1 MIRFECDYAEGAL
14 PEILEALVKT
24 NFDQTPG
31 YSTDI
36 YCEKA
41 REYIRQE
48 CCAPDADVHFLVGGT
63 QVNKTVI
70 QSILRAHQG
79 ALCASTGHI
88 NVHESGTIEAGG
100 HKVLTV
106 PSDDGKITAQQVKEY
121 LHGHFTDPTMEHT
134 VQPGIV
140 YVSNPTENGT
150 LYTKT
155 ELEAIRAVC
164 DEYDIPLF
172 LDGARMGYG
181 LAAPDN
187 DLTLADYAR
196 ICNVFY
202 IGATK
207 VGALFGE
214 AVVINDNR
222 LKKDF
227 RYHIKQNGGLLA
239 KGRLLGVQF
248 MTLFDERKLYHK
260 VSQHAIGLAMKIRA
274 GFEEAGCKFRYDSM
288 TNQQFPVLET
298 SLMEKLAEKYAFSFW
313 EKYDE
318 NHTVVRFCTSWAT
331 KEENVDAL
339 IADLKELT
347 K

>member
-14 PEILEALVKT
+14 PEILEMLVQT

-31 YSTDI
+31 YSTDV
-36 YCEKA
+36 YCDKA
-41 REYIRQE
+41 RELIRRE
-48 CCAPDADVHFLVGGT
+48 CDAPDADIHFLVGGT
-63 QVNKTVI
+63 QTNKTVI

-79 ALCASTGHI
+79 ALCAATGHI

-100 HKVLTV
+100 HKVLTL
-106 PSDDGKITAQQVKEY
+106 PSDDGKITAQQVKDY
-121 LHGHFTDPTMEHT
+121 LHGHYTDPTMEHT

-150 LYTKT
+150 MYKKA

-164 DEYDIPLF
+164 DEYGIPLF

-181 LAAPDN
+181 LASSGN

-214 AVVINDNR
+214 AVVINDPA

-239 KGRLLGVQF
+239 KGRLLGIQF
-248 MTLFDERKLYHK
+248 IGLFDERKLYHK
-260 VSQHAIGLAMKIRA
+260 VSQHAIDMAVKIRK
-274 GFEEAGCKFRYDSM
+274 GFEEAGCSFRYDSP
-288 TNQQFPVLET
+288 TNQQFPVLEN
-298 SLMEKLAEKYAFSFW
+298 SLMEKLAEKFAFSFW
-313 EKYDE
+313 EKADE

-339 IADLKELT
+339 IAYLKEICG
-347 K
+347 

>member
-14 PEILEALVKT
+14 PEILDLLVKT
-24 NFDQTPG
+24 NFEQTPG
-31 YSTDI
+31 YSVDV
-36 YCEKA
+36 YCERA
-41 REYIRQE
+41 RQLIKEE
-48 CCAPDADVHFLVGGT
+48 CAAPDADVHFLVGGT
-63 QVNKTVI
+63 QANKTVI

-79 ALCASTGHI
+79 ALAASTGHI

-100 HKVLTV
+100 HKVLAI
-106 PSDDGKITAQQVKEY
+106 PSDDGKITAQQVKDALY
-121 LHGHFTDPTMEHT
+121 GHFTDPTMEHT

-140 YVSNPTENGT
+140 YISNPTENGT
-150 LYTKT
+150 MYNKA

-181 LAAPDN
+181 LAAPGN
-187 DLTLADYAR
+187 DMTLADYAR

-214 AVVINDNR
+214 AVVINDDK

-239 KGRLLGVQF
+239 KGRLLGIQF
-248 MTLFDERKLYHK
+248 VGLFDERKLYHK
-260 VSQHAIGLAMKIRA
+260 VSKHAIDMAMKIKA
-274 GFEEAGCKFRYDSM
+274 GFEEAGCKFRYDSP
-288 TNQQFPVLET
+288 TNQQFPILPNDV
-298 SLMEKLAEKYAFSFW
+298 MEKLGEKYAFSFW
-313 EKYDE
+313 EKVDD
-318 NHTVVRFCTSWAT
+318 NHTCVRFCTSWAT
-331 KEENVDAL
+331 QEENVDEL
-339 IADLKELT
+339 IKDIKAVF
-347 K
+347 